1 MHKEIFRL
9 SLPNILNNLTVPLLG
24 IVDTMLMG
32 KMDDPS
38 YLAAIALGGSVF
50 SFLYWGLGFLRMSS
64 VGLTGQ
70 ALGKGDRTETIM
82 VLMRAGLVAIV
93 AAAMILIFQLPIA
106 DQGLSLLGV
115 NQELEEVTREYVLIR
130 IWGAPAALLL
140 FAIQGWFLG
149 MQNSRF
155 PLILA
160 VVINGANIGFN
171 LLFVKIYGMTS
182 DGVALGTVL
191 AQYCGLLTGV
201 GLFAWKYKSYL
212 KDVSQALLL
221 TWEAYSRFFKVSGD
235 IFLRTLC
242 LIIVFTFFN
251 VKSAQL
257 GEIELDA
264 NHILLQFFF
273 ILSFGVD
280 GFAYAAE
287 SLVAKFTG
295 QGKRAQL
302 RDAIKWLLIWGAGLG
317 LLITL
322 IYILFTPWMI
332 SWFTDQ
338 EEIITKAME
347 YRWWMIGVSAAGTF
361 AFLWDGIYIGATA
374 TKAMRNTMF
383 MALIAFILVYLWR
396 EPSSPNTALWAA
408 MTTFM
413 ALRSISLWLLS
424 GKAIILSPS
433 P

>member
-9 SLPNILNNLTVPLLG
+9 SVPNILNNLTVPLLG

-32 KMDDPS
+32 RMDDPS
-38 YLAAIALGGSVF
+38 YLGAIALGGSVF

-70 ALGKGDRTETIM
+70 AHGKGDHTETIM
-82 VLMRAGLVAIV
+82 VLMRAALVAII
-93 AAAMILIFQLPIA
+93 AATLILVFQSPIA

-115 NQELEEVTREYVLIR
+115 NPELEDITREYVLIR

-160 VVINGANIGFN
+160 IVINGANIGFN
-171 LLFVKIYGMTS
+171 LLFVKVYGMTS
-182 DGVALGTVL
+182 DGVALGTVI
-191 AQYCGLLTGV
+191 AQYCGLITGV
-201 GLFAWKYKSYL
+201 GLFFWKYTSYL
-212 KDVSQALLL
+212 QHISQSLLRK
-221 TWEAYSRFFKVSGD
+221 WEAYSRFFKVSRD
-235 IFLRTLC
+235 IFLRTMC

-251 VKSAQL
+251 IKSAQL
-257 GEIELDA
+257 GDIQLDA

-273 ILSFGVD
+273 LLSFGVD

-295 QGKRAQL
+295 QGKRDQL
-302 RDAIKWLLIWGAGLG
+302 SEAIKWLLIWGAGLG
-317 LLITL
+317 LFITL
-322 IYILFTPWMI
+322 IYLLFAPWMI
-332 SWFTDQ
+332 RWFTDQ
-338 EEIITKAME
+338 EDIITMAME
-347 YRWWMIGVSAAGTF
+347 YRWWMIGVSVAGTF

-374 TKAMRNTMF
+374 THTMRNTMF
-383 MALIAFILVYLWR
+383 LALIAFALVYLWL
-396 EPSSPNTALWAA
+396 ETSSPNTALWAG
-408 MTTFM
+408 MTVFM
-413 ALRSISLWLLS
+413 AIRSISLWALS
-424 GKAIILSPS
+424 GKAIYRVE
-433 P
+433 

>member
-32 KMDDPS
+32 RMDDPS
-38 YLAAIALGGSVF
+38 YLGAIALGGSVF

-70 ALGKGDRTETIM
+70 ALGKEDRTEIIM
-82 VLMRAGLVAIV
+82 VLMRAGLVALV
-93 AAAMILIFQLPIA
+93 AATLILVFQTPIA
-106 DQGLSLLGV
+106 NQGLSLLGV
-115 NQELEEVTREYVLIR
+115 TPELEAVTREYVLIR

-149 MQNSRF
+149 MQNSRY

-171 LLFVKIYGMTS
+171 LLFVKVYGMTS

-191 AQYCGLLTGV
+191 AQYCGLITGI
-201 GLFAWKYKSYL
+201 GLFLWKYKSYL
-212 KDVSQALLL
+212 QDISQSLLSR
-221 TWEAYSRFFKVSGD
+221 WEAYSRFFKVSGD

-257 GEIELDA
+257 GEIQLDA

-295 QGKRAQL
+295 QGQKDQL
-302 RDAIKWLLIWGAGLG
+302 AEAVKWLLVWGAGLG

-322 IYILFTPWMI
+322 IYLLFSPWMI
-332 SWFTDQ
+332 GWFTDQ
-338 EEIITKAME
+338 EEIIRMAME

-374 TKAMRNTMF
+374 TRTMRNTMF
-383 MALIAFILVYLWR
+383 FALIAFSIVYLLL
-396 EPSSPNTALWAA
+396 EKSSPNTALWAG

-413 ALRSISLWLLS
+413 ALRSISLWWLS
-424 GKAIILSPS
+424 RTAIYQME
-433 P
+433 